1 MKVTVVGATGLI
13 GSRLVTTLRARG
25 DEVVAL
31 SRRLTS
37 DTTTHWD
44 PARELLPR
52 IAREGVDAVVNLA
65 GEPLAGGR
73 WTAARRARIMD
84 SRVAA
89 TRGVVAA
96 LGEGGPRVLV
106 NGSAVGFYGEGEAPI
121 DEGAPAGEGFLASV
135 CVAWEGA
142 ATATADRAR
151 VVLARSGVVL
161 ASDGGAFPLL
171 RRLARL
177 GALGAVGSGRQWV
190 PWIHVDDEV
199 AALLHCLDREDVSG
213 PVNLAAPAPARQADL
228 AAAIRRAV
236 RRPATLPAPAFLV
249 RTALGEA
256 SELALCGQ
264 QVVPSV
270 LLASGFRYRH
280 PSLDEAL
287 AWLLAR

>member
-1 MKVTVVGATGLI
+1 MRVTVVGATGLI

-52 IAREGVDAVVNLA
+52 IAREGVHAVVNLA

-142 ATATADRAR
+142 ATAAGDRAR